1 MLVLH
6 AVWTRERLH
15 LWAEDASRV
24 RGALATSVGAHQAH
38 SPTLTAA
45 ARDTTDAENSPV
57 PADAAPSAP
66 TRHSFAC
73 DGPRLR
79 AALIAAGL
87 LAGDDIAAEP
97 VPLHLSL
104 PATHV
109 DGSVIALTSDRLSN
123 LLGLSDEPVAHLA
136 RLDVPS
142 IAVESPA
149 ALRFLL
155 APADDER
162 PLAAGILAGHDL
174 RFWRETA
181 ALAAELIADQRLVP
195 SLIQEKSGR
204 FRAVWQPWVADGAPS
219 QRLASLLAAIPASAR
234 CVDDE
239 LRSQPWAIIESALL
253 GFVDSEA
260 RRVLEAESYGDSIED
275 RDPTADP
282 HVAWLTGLL
291 TRADTVQGTRSSDTH
306 LMRGARQWL
315 STLDAASE
323 SRFVRLAF
331 EIEEPDPT
339 SFEADDEVGRG
350 ATWRVAFKLIT
361 NDDPPVVID
370 AEQIWAQGKDGLKGL
385 LARFGGEGEPAGDVL
400 LAELAR
406 AARIWPRVERALEG
420 SAPVGITLSTTEAYA
435 FLRDF
440 RPILME
446 SGFVVLS
453 PSWWGQAASRLGARL
468 LIDSGPEGLAS
479 GGGVSADGEGGHLGL
494 HSLVNY
500 SWQIALGDQ
509 SLSID
514 AFQRLAG
521 QGSPLLRVNGQWVEI
536 RPDDLNGAMRF
547 LKEHPGGQMTVMEA
561 IRLGNGIDGSDT
573 GLPILGLDANGWVSE
588 LLGFK
593 GDERFA
599 NVPQPERF
607 QGTLRPYQQQGLSW
621 LAFLDRFGLG
631 GCLADDMGLGKTVQL
646 IALLQHER
654 ERANG
659 RVVGPTLLVC
669 PMSVVG
675 NWNRELHRFAPE
687 LVVHVHHG
695 LDRPIA
701 EKFVEVALSSDVVV
715 TTYALVVR
723 DKDSMERLHWRRV
736 VLDEAQHIKNPP
748 TKQTVSIRALRT
760 SHRIALTGT
769 PVENRLSEL
778 WSILEFC
785 TPGYLGTQGD
795 FRRRFSSPIERH
807 KDRRQ
812 AERLKNLVRPFV
824 LRRLKTDPTVISDLP
839 PLIESR
845 QHVPLTSEQAQLY
858 DSVVNDMLHRVD
870 NSDGMKRRGLVLSAL
885 VKLKQ
890 VCNHPAHFLR
900 QGSDRP
906 DGVPLPKLGPGQKLS
921 ARSGKAMRL
930 VEMAEE
936 VVAAGDRALIFTQY
950 RQMGHLLVT
959 MLRQEVDTEALFLHG
974 GTPQARRE
982 QLIERFQSNDPTCP
996 IFVLSLKAGGVG
1008 LNLTAANHVFHF
1020 DRWWNPAVENQA
1032 TDRAFRIG
1040 QHRTVNVHKMICEGT
1055 LEERIDQMIEQKTEL
1070 AQQIIGSGE
1079 GWLTELSTGQLREL
1093 LTLRRS
1099 TLEEES

>member
-1 MLVLH
+1 MIVLH

-15 LWAEDASRV
+15 LWAEDAGRAP
-24 RGALATSVGAHQAH
+24 RTFVGLEG
-38 SPTLTAA
+38 S
-45 ARDTTDAENSPV
+45 SG
-57 PADAAPSAP
+57 DAAGGAASSAVH
-66 TRHSFAC
+66 TTHAFA
-73 DGPRLR
+73 LTN
-79 AALIAAGL
+79 AQLKSALVQGGL
-87 LAGDDIAAEP
+87 LAGDDLAADGG
-97 VPLHLSL
+97 PLSLSL
-104 PATHV
+104 PATTLES
-109 DGSVIALTSDRLSN
+109 GITPLPSDRLAN
-123 LLGLSDEPVAHLA
+123 ALGVSDEPIAHLA
-136 RLDVPS
+136 RIEVP
-142 IAVESPA
+142 AVAIETPA
-149 ALRFLL
+149 ALRFLISL
-155 APADDER
+155 PDGER
-162 PLAAGILAGHDL
+162 AIAAGIFAGHDL
-174 RFWRETA
+174 RFWRELAT
-181 ALAAELIADQRLVP
+181 LAADLIADQRVVP

-204 FRAVWQPWVADGAPS
+204 FRAIWQPWLADGAPA
-219 QRLASLLAAIPASAR
+219 QRLTSLLAAIPASAR
-234 CVDDE
+234 CVEDE
-239 LRSQPWAIIESALL
+239 FRSQPWAVIEAALL
-253 GFVDSEA
+253 GFVDGEA
-260 RRVLEAESYGDSIED
+260 RNVLEAESYVDAIED
-275 RDPTADP
+275 RDPAADP
-282 HVAWLTGLL
+282 HVAWLSGLL
-291 TRADTVQGTRSSDTH
+291 GRNADVAGTKPSDTH

-315 STLDAASE
+315 ASLDAASE

-331 EIEEPDPT
+331 ELNEPDPT
-339 SFEADDEVGRG
+339 SFDAGDELGRN
-350 ATWRVAFKLIT
+350 AQWTVQFKLIT

-370 AEQIWAQGKDGLKGL
+370 AEQIWSQGKDGLKGL

-406 AARIWPRVERALEG
+406 AARIWPRVERALEN
-420 SAPVGITLSTTEAYA
+420 STPTELELSTTEAYA

-446 SGFVVLS
+446 SGFVVLA
-453 PSWWGQAASRLGARL
+453 PGWWGQPASRLGARL
-468 LIDSGPEGLAS
+468 LIDSGDGS
-479 GGGVSADGEGGHLGL
+479 TGIGGGSGPDGEGSHLGL

-514 AFQRLAG
+514 AFQRLAA

-536 RPDDLNGAMRF
+536 RPDDLHGAVRF
-547 LKEHPGGQMTVMEA
+547 LKEHPGGQMTVMQA
-561 IRLGNGIDGSDT
+561 IRLGNGLDGPET
-573 GLPILGLDANGWVSE
+573 GLPILGLDAQGWVSE

-593 GDERFA
+593 GDERFI
-599 NVPQPERF
+599 VVDQPERF

-654 ERANG
+654 QRAQG

-687 LVVHVHHG
+687 LIVHVHHG
-695 LDRPIA
+695 LERPTG
-701 EKFVEVALSSDVVV
+701 EKFVETALSSDVVL

-723 DKDSMERLHWRRV
+723 DKDSLERVHWRRV

-748 TKQTVSIRALRT
+748 TKQTASIRALRT

-795 FRRRFSSPIERH
+795 FRKRFASPIERH

-812 AERLKNLVRPFV
+812 AERLKSLVRPFV

-839 PLIESR
+839 PLVETR
-845 QHVPLTSEQAQLY
+845 QNVPLTAEQAQLY
-858 DSVVNDMLHRVD
+858 DSVVNDMLNRVD
-870 NSDGMKRRGLVLSAL
+870 NADGMKRRGLVLSAL

-900 QGSDRP
+900 QGSD
-906 DGVPLPKLGPGQKLS
+906 DENSVPLPTLKPGEKLS

-930 VEMAEE
+930 MEMVEELI
-936 VVAAGDRALIFTQY
+936 AAGDRALIFTQY
-950 RQMGHLLVT
+950 RQMGHLLVA
-959 MLRQEVDTEALFLHG
+959 MLRQELDSEALFLHG
-974 GTPQARRE
+974 GTPQAKRE
-982 QLIERFQSNDPTCP
+982 HLIERFQSNDPACP

-1040 QHRTVNVHKMICEGT
+1040 QHRTVNVHKMISEGT

-1079 GWLTELSTGQLREL
+1079 SWLTELSTGQLRDL
-1093 LTLRRS
+1093 LTLRRD
-1099 TLEEES
+1099 TLEDEE

>member
-15 LWAEDASRV
+15 LWAEDASLI
-24 RGALATSVGAHQAH
+24 GPALAIVQASANASESTH
-38 SPTLTAA
+38 TTAA
-45 ARDTTDAENSPV
+45 VAGTTHP
-57 PADAAPSAP
+57 
-66 TRHSFAC
+66 FAC
-73 DGPRLR
+73 GTARLR
-79 AALIAAGL
+79 AALVAAGL
-87 LAGDDIAAEP
+87 LAGDDLIAEQP
-97 VPLHLSL
+97 GQPTMLRMMV
-104 PATHV
+104 PATTSEA
-109 DGSVIALTSDRLSN
+109 GSAPLPSDRLAN
-123 LLGLSDEPVAHLA
+123 LIGLTDEPIAHLST
-136 RLDVPS
+136 LEVPAV
-142 IAVESPA
+142 AVEPTA

-155 APADDER
+155 ALADEEL
-162 PLAAGILAGHDL
+162 PLAPDMYAGHDL
-174 RFWRETA
+174 RFWRELA
-181 ALAAELIADQRLVP
+181 ALAADVIADQRIVP

-204 FRAVWQPWVADGAPS
+204 FRAIWQPWLADGAPA
-219 QRLASLLAAIPASAR
+219 QRLSALLAAIPPSAR

-239 LRSQPWAIIESALL
+239 FRAQPWAIIEAALIGL
-253 GFVDSEA
+253 VDAEA
-260 RRVLEAESYGDSIED
+260 RRVLDVESYGDAIED

-282 HVAWLTGLL
+282 HVAWLSGLL
-291 TRADTVQGTRSSDTH
+291 GKADTVQGLKSSDTH

-315 STLDAASE
+315 SSLDAASE
-323 SRFVRLAF
+323 SRFVKLAF
-331 EIEEPDPT
+331 ELLEPDT
-339 SFEADDEVGRG
+339 TGFDASDEIGRH
-350 ATWRVAFKLIT
+350 AEWTICFKLIT

-370 AEQIWAQGKDGLKGL
+370 ADQIWAQGKDGLKGL

-406 AARIWPRVERALEG
+406 AARIWPRVERALED
-420 SAPVGITLSTTEAYA
+420 STPTEITLSTTEAYA

-468 LIDSGPEGLAS
+468 LIDSGTGAPMS
-479 GGGVSADGEGGHLGL
+479 GGGAGADGEGSHLGL

-509 SLSID
+509 SLSIE
-514 AFQRLAG
+514 AFQRLAS

-536 RPDDLNGAMRF
+536 RPDDLHGAVRF
-547 LKEHPGGQMTVMEA
+547 LKEHPGGQMTVMQA
-561 IRLGNGIDGSDT
+561 IRLGNGIDGAET
-573 GLPILGLDANGWVSE
+573 GLPILGLDAQGWVSE

-593 GDERFA
+593 GDERFS
-599 NVPQPERF
+599 NVDQPTRF

-654 ERANG
+654 EKANG

-695 LDRPIA
+695 LERPIG
-701 EKFVEVALSSDVVV
+701 EKFVETALSSDIVV

-723 DKDSMERLHWRRV
+723 DKDSLERIHWRRV

-748 TKQTVSIRALRT
+748 TKQTASIRALRT

-795 FRRRFSSPIERH
+795 FRRRFAGPIERH

-812 AERLKNLVRPFV
+812 AERLKHLVRPFV

-845 QHVPLTSEQAQLY
+845 QNVPLTAEQAQLY

-870 NSDGMKRRGLVLSAL
+870 NADGMKRRGLVLSAL

-900 QGSDRP
+900 QGSDDDDAP
-906 DGVPLPKLGPGQKLS
+906 PLPKLAPGEKLS
-921 ARSGKAMRL
+921 SRSGKATRL
-930 VEMAEE
+930 MEMVEE
-936 VVAAGDRALIFTQY
+936 VVATGDRALIFTQY
-950 RQMGHLLVT
+950 RQMGHLLVA
-959 MLRQEVDTEALFLHG
+959 MLRQEIDTEALFLHG
-974 GTPQARRE
+974 GTPQAKRE
-982 QLIERFQSNDPTCP
+982 ALIERFQSNDPACP

-1040 QHRTVNVHKMICEGT
+1040 QHRTVNVHKMISEGT

-1079 GWLTELSTGQLREL
+1079 SWLTELSTGQLRDL
-1093 LTLRRS
+1093 LTLRRD
-1099 TLEEES
+1099 TLEEGT

>member
-15 LWAEDASRV
+15 LWAEDDSSI
-24 RGALATSVGAHQAH
+24 G
-38 SPTLTAA
+38 PTLSVLQAAGSAGGEPTAVA
-45 ARDTTDAENSPV
+45 VSGATHP
-57 PADAAPSAP
+57 
-66 TRHSFAC
+66 FAC
-73 DGPRLR
+73 DADRLR
-79 AALIAAGL
+79 AALVAAGQ
-87 LAGDDIAAEP
+87 LAGDDMLQQTPALRMMVPATTTVAGT
-97 VPLHLSL
+97 VPL
-104 PATHV
+104 P
-109 DGSVIALTSDRLSN
+109 SDRLAN
-123 LLGLSDEPVAHLA
+123 ALGLTDEPIAHLSSFE
-136 RLDVPS
+136 VPALA
-142 IAVESPA
+142 IESPA
-149 ALRFLL
+149 ALRMLL
-155 APADDER
+155 APGDDEY
-162 PLAAGILAGHDL
+162 PLSPELHAGHDL
-174 RFWRETA
+174 RFWRELA
-181 ALAAELIADQRLVP
+181 ALAADLIADQRVVP
-195 SLIQEKSGR
+195 SLIQEKTGR
-204 FRAVWQPWVADGAPS
+204 FRAIWQPWLADGAPA
-219 QRLASLLAAIPASAR
+219 QRLGALLAAIPASAR

-239 LRSQPWAIIESALL
+239 FRSQPWAIVEAALL
-253 GFVDSEA
+253 GFVDAEA
-260 RRVLEAESYGDSIED
+260 RRVLELESYGDAIED
-275 RDPTADP
+275 RDPNIDP
-282 HVAWLTGLL
+282 HVAWLSGLL
-291 TRADTVQGTRSSDTH
+291 GKADTVQGLKASDTH

-315 STLDAASE
+315 SSLDAASE
-323 SRFVRLAF
+323 SRFVKLAF
-331 EIEEPDPT
+331 ELNEPDPT
-339 SFEADDEVGRG
+339 SFESGDEVGRN
-350 ATWRVAFKLIT
+350 AQWTISFKLIT

-406 AARIWPRVERALEG
+406 AARIWPRVEKALED
-420 SAPVGITLSTTEAYA
+420 STPCELRLSTTEAYA

-446 SGFVVLS
+446 SGFVVLA
-453 PSWWGQAASRLGARL
+453 PTWWGQAASRLGARL
-468 LIDSGPEGLAS
+468 LIDSGNGSLPT
-479 GGGVSADGEGGHLGL
+479 GGGAGADGEGSHLGL

-509 SLSID
+509 SLSIE
-514 AFQRLAG
+514 AFQRLAA

-536 RPDDLNGAMRF
+536 RPDDLHGAVRF
-547 LKEHPGGQMTVMEA
+547 LKEHPGGQMTVMQA
-561 IRLGNGIDGSDT
+561 IRLGNGLDGPDT
-573 GLPILGLDANGWVSE
+573 GLPILGLDAQGWVSE

-593 GDERFA
+593 GDERFIK
-599 NVPQPERF
+599 VEQPTRF
-607 QGTLRPYQQQGLSW
+607 QGTLRPYQAQGLSW

-654 ERANG
+654 EKSNG

-695 LDRPIA
+695 LERPTG
-701 EKFVEVALSSDVVV
+701 EKFVETALSSDVIV

-723 DKDSMERLHWRRV
+723 DKDSLERVHWRRV

-748 TKQTVSIRALRT
+748 TKQTASIRALRT

-785 TPGYLGTQGD
+785 TPGYLGSQGD
-795 FRRRFSSPIERH
+795 FRKRFATPIERH

-812 AERLKNLVRPFV
+812 ADKLKNLVRPFV

-839 PLIESR
+839 PLVETR
-845 QHVPLTSEQAQLY
+845 QNVPLTAEQAQLY

-870 NSDGMKRRGLVLSAL
+870 NADGIKRRGLVLSAL

-890 VCNHPAHFLR
+890 ICNHPAHFLR
-900 QGSDRP
+900 QGSDDDNAP
-906 DGVPLPKLGPGQKLS
+906 PLPTLKPGERLS
-921 ARSGKAMRL
+921 MRSGKAMRL
-930 VEMAEE
+930 MEMIEE
-936 VVAAGDRALIFTQY
+936 VVASGDRALIFTQY
-950 RQMGHLLVT
+950 RQMGHLLVA
-959 MLRQEVDTEALFLHG
+959 MMRQEADTEALFLHG
-974 GTPQARRE
+974 GTPQAKRE
-982 QLIERFQSNDPTCP
+982 QLIERFQSNDPKCP

-1040 QHRTVNVHKMICEGT
+1040 QHRTVNVHKMISEGT

-1070 AQQIIGSGE
+1070 AQQIIGAGE
-1079 GWLTELSTGQLREL
+1079 SWLTELSTGQLREL
-1093 LTLRRS
+1093 LTLRRD
-1099 TLEEES
+1099 TLEDEE

>member
-1 MLVLH
+1 M
-6 AVWTRERLH
+6 
-15 LWAEDASRV
+15 
-24 RGALATSVGAHQAH
+24 
-38 SPTLTAA
+38 
-45 ARDTTDAENSPV
+45 
-57 PADAAPSAP
+57 
-66 TRHSFAC
+66 
-73 DGPRLR
+73 
-79 AALIAAGL
+79 
-87 LAGDDIAAEP
+87 
-97 VPLHLSL
+97 
-104 PATHV
+104 
-109 DGSVIALTSDRLSN
+109 
-123 LLGLSDEPVAHLA
+123 
-136 RLDVPS
+136 
-142 IAVESPA
+142 
-149 ALRFLL
+149 
-155 APADDER
+155 
-162 PLAAGILAGHDL
+162 
-174 RFWRETA
+174 
-181 ALAAELIADQRLVP
+181 
-195 SLIQEKSGR
+195 
-204 FRAVWQPWVADGAPS
+204 
-219 QRLASLLAAIPASAR
+219 
-234 CVDDE
+234 
-239 LRSQPWAIIESALL
+239 
-253 GFVDSEA
+253 
-260 RRVLEAESYGDSIED
+260 
-275 RDPTADP
+275 
-282 HVAWLTGLL
+282 
-291 TRADTVQGTRSSDTH
+291 
-306 LMRGARQWL
+306 
-315 STLDAASE
+315 
-323 SRFVRLAF
+323 
-331 EIEEPDPT
+331 
-339 SFEADDEVGRG
+339 
-350 ATWRVAFKLIT
+350 
-361 NDDPPVVID
+361 
-370 AEQIWAQGKDGLKGL
+370 
-385 LARFGGEGEPAGDVL
+385 
-400 LAELAR
+400 
-406 AARIWPRVERALEG
+406 
-420 SAPVGITLSTTEAYA
+420 
-435 FLRDF
+435 
-440 RPILME
+440 
-446 SGFVVLS
+446 
-453 PSWWGQAASRLGARL
+453 
-468 LIDSGPEGLAS
+468 
-479 GGGVSADGEGGHLGL
+479 
-494 HSLVNY
+494 
-500 SWQIALGDQ
+500 
-509 SLSID
+509 
-514 AFQRLAG
+514 
-521 QGSPLLRVNGQWVEI
+521 
-536 RPDDLNGAMRF
+536 
-547 LKEHPGGQMTVMEA
+547 
-561 IRLGNGIDGSDT
+561 
-573 GLPILGLDANGWVSE
+573 
-588 LLGFK
+588 
-593 GDERFA
+593 
-599 NVPQPERF
+599 
-607 QGTLRPYQQQGLSW
+607 
-621 LAFLDRFGLG
+621 
-631 GCLADDMGLGKTVQL
+631 
-646 IALLQHER
+646 
-654 ERANG
+654 
-659 RVVGPTLLVC
+659 
-669 PMSVVG
+669 
-675 NWNRELHRFAPE
+675 
-687 LVVHVHHG
+687 
-695 LDRPIA
+695 
-701 EKFVEVALSSDVVV
+701 V

-807 KDRRQ
+807 KDRRP
-812 AERLKNLVRPFV
+812 AERHKNRVRPFV
-824 LRRLKTDPTVISDLP
+824 LRRRKTDPTVISDLP

-930 VEMAEE
+930 VEMVEE

>member
-6 AVWTRERLH
+6 AVWTRDRLH
-15 LWAEDASRV
+15 LWAEDDSLVGR
-24 RGALATSVGAHQAH
+24 ALEILKGGSSSAHAE
-38 SPTLTAA
+38 PDGTAA
-45 ARDTTDAENSPV
+45 PTATATGTT
-57 PADAAPSAP
+57 
-66 TRHSFAC
+66 HSFAC
-73 DGPRLR
+73 APARLR
-79 AALIAAGL
+79 GALVSSGL
-87 LAGDDIAAEP
+87 LAGDDLVDCAEP
-97 VPLHLSL
+97 IRMHL
-104 PATHV
+104 PATTTLL
-109 DGSVIALTSDRLSN
+109 GTTPLPSDRFAN
-123 LLGLSDEPVAHLA
+123 ALGVSDDTIAHLSSVE
-136 RLDVPS
+136 VPAL
-142 IAVESPA
+142 AVESPA
-149 ALRFLL
+149 ALKFLL
-155 APADDER
+155 APGEDDR
-162 PLAAGILAGHDL
+162 PLAAGLYAGHDL
-174 RFWRETA
+174 RFWREVA
-181 ALAAELIADQRLVP
+181 ALAADLIADQRIVP
-195 SLIQEKSGR
+195 SLIQEKTGR
-204 FRAVWQPWVADGAPS
+204 FRAVWQPWLADGAPAE
-219 QRLASLLAAIPASAR
+219 RLNALLAAIPASAR

-239 LRSQPWAIIESALL
+239 FRSQPWAIIEAALL
-253 GFVDSEA
+253 GFVDAEA
-260 RRVLEAESYGDSIED
+260 RRALELESYVDAIDG
-275 RDPTADP
+275 RDPTIDP

-291 TRADTVQGTRSSDTH
+291 GKSDTVEGVRSSDTH

-315 STLDAASE
+315 SSLDAASE

-331 EIEEPDPT
+331 ELNEPDPT
-339 SFEADDEVGRG
+339 TFDANDEVGRN
-350 ATWRVAFKLIT
+350 AEWTIAFKLIT

-406 AARIWPRVERALEG
+406 ASRIWPRVEKALEDA
-420 SAPVGITLSTTEAYA
+420 APCELRLSTTEAYA

-446 SGFVVLS
+446 SGFVVLA
-453 PSWWGQAASRLGARL
+453 PGWWGQPASRLGARL
-468 LIDSGPEGLAS
+468 LIDSGGAPLPS
-479 GGGVSADGEGGHLGL
+479 GGGTGADGEGSHLGL

-509 SLSID
+509 SLSIE
-514 AFQRLAG
+514 AFQRLAA

-536 RPDDLNGAMRF
+536 RPDDLHGAVRF
-547 LKEHPGGQMTVMEA
+547 LKEHPGGQMTVMQA
-561 IRLGNGIDGSDT
+561 IRLGNGLDGPET
-573 GLPILGLDANGWVSE
+573 GLPILGLDAQGWVSE
-588 LLGFK
+588 LLGFT
-593 GDERFA
+593 GDEKFIR
-599 NVPQPERF
+599 VDQPERF

-654 ERANG
+654 EKANG

-687 LVVHVHHG
+687 LVVHIHHG
-695 LDRPIA
+695 LERPTG
-701 EKFVEVALSSDVVV
+701 EKFVETALSADIVV

-723 DKDSMERLHWRRV
+723 DRESLERVHWRRI

-748 TKQTVSIRALRT
+748 TKQTASIRALRT

-785 TPGYLGTQGD
+785 TPGYLGSQGE
-795 FRRRFSSPIERH
+795 FRRRFAAPIERH

-839 PLIESR
+839 PLVETR
-845 QHVPLTSEQAQLY
+845 QNVPLTSEQAQLY

-870 NSDGMKRRGLVLSAL
+870 NSEGIKRRGLVLSAL

-890 VCNHPAHFLR
+890 ICNHPAHFLR
-900 QGSDRP
+900 EGTELEVKSLS
-906 DGVPLPKLGPGQKLS
+906 GVKSGERMS

-930 VEMAEE
+930 MEMVEE
-936 VVAAGDRALIFTQY
+936 VVAVGDRALIFTQY
-950 RQMGHLLVT
+950 RQMGHLLVA
-959 MLRQEVDTEALFLHG
+959 MLRQELDTEALFLHG
-974 GTPQARRE
+974 GTPQAKRE
-982 QLIERFQSNDPTCP
+982 QLIERFQSNDPSCP

-1040 QHRTVNVHKMICEGT
+1040 QHRTVNVHKMISEGT

-1079 GWLTELSTGQLREL
+1079 SWLTELSTGQLREL
-1093 LTLRRS
+1093 LTLRRD
-1099 TLEEES
+1099 TLEEEE

>member
-1 MLVLH
+1 MIVLH

-15 LWAEDASRV
+15 LWAEDAGRAP
-24 RGALATSVGAHQAH
+24 RTFVGLEGL
-38 SPTLTAA
+38 S
-45 ARDTTDAENSPV
+45 
-57 PADAAPSAP
+57 ADAAAGTASAAVQ
-66 TRHSFAC
+66 TTHAFA
-73 DGPRLR
+73 LTNVQLKS
-79 AALIAAGL
+79 ALVQGGL
-87 LAGDDIAAEP
+87 LAGDDLAADGG
-97 VPLHLSL
+97 PLSLSL
-104 PATHV
+104 PATTLESGV
-109 DGSVIALTSDRLSN
+109 TPLPSDRLAN
-123 LLGLSDEPVAHLA
+123 ALGVSDEPIAHLA
-136 RLDVPS
+136 RIEVP
-142 IAVESPA
+142 AVAIETPA
-149 ALRFLL
+149 ALRFLISL
-155 APADDER
+155 PDGERAIAP
-162 PLAAGILAGHDL
+162 GIFAGHDL
-174 RFWRETA
+174 RFWRELAT
-181 ALAAELIADQRLVP
+181 LAADLIADQRVVP

-204 FRAVWQPWVADGAPS
+204 FRAIWQPWLADGAPA
-219 QRLASLLAAIPASAR
+219 QRLTSLLAAIPASAR
-234 CVDDE
+234 CVEDE
-239 LRSQPWAIIESALL
+239 FRSQPWAVIEAALL
-253 GFVDSEA
+253 GFVDGEA
-260 RRVLEAESYGDSIED
+260 RNVLEAESYVDAIED
-275 RDPTADP
+275 RDPAADP
-282 HVAWLTGLL
+282 HVAWLSGLL
-291 TRADTVQGTRSSDTH
+291 GRNADVAGTKPSDTH

-315 STLDAASE
+315 ASLDAASE

-331 EIEEPDPT
+331 ELNEPDPT
-339 SFEADDEVGRG
+339 SFDAGDELGRN
-350 ATWRVAFKLIT
+350 AQWTVQFKLIT

-370 AEQIWAQGKDGLKGL
+370 AEQIWSQGKDGLKGL

-406 AARIWPRVERALEG
+406 AARIWPRVERALEN
-420 SAPVGITLSTTEAYA
+420 STPTELELSTTEAYA

-446 SGFVVLS
+446 SGFVVLA
-453 PSWWGQAASRLGARL
+453 PGWWGQPASRLGARL
-468 LIDSGPEGLAS
+468 LIDSGDGS
-479 GGGVSADGEGGHLGL
+479 TGIGGGSGPDGEGSHLGL

-514 AFQRLAG
+514 AFQRLAA

-536 RPDDLNGAMRF
+536 RPDDLHGAVRF
-547 LKEHPGGQMTVMEA
+547 LKEHPGGQMTVMQA
-561 IRLGNGIDGSDT
+561 IRLGNGLDGPET
-573 GLPILGLDANGWVSE
+573 GLPILGLDAQGWVSE

-593 GDERFA
+593 GDERFI
-599 NVPQPERF
+599 VVDQPERF

-654 ERANG
+654 QRAQG

-687 LVVHVHHG
+687 LIVHVHHG
-695 LDRPIA
+695 LERPTG
-701 EKFVEVALSSDVVV
+701 EKFVETALSSDVVL

-723 DKDSMERLHWRRV
+723 DKDSLERVHWRRV

-748 TKQTVSIRALRT
+748 TKQTASIRALRT

-795 FRRRFSSPIERH
+795 FRKRFASPIERH

-812 AERLKNLVRPFV
+812 AERLKSLVRPFV

-839 PLIESR
+839 PLVETR
-845 QHVPLTSEQAQLY
+845 QNVPLTAEQAQLY
-858 DSVVNDMLHRVD
+858 DSVVNDMLNRVD
-870 NSDGMKRRGLVLSAL
+870 NADGMKRRGLVLSAL

-900 QGSDRP
+900 QGSD
-906 DGVPLPKLGPGQKLS
+906 DENSVPLPTLKPGEKLS

-930 VEMAEE
+930 MEMVEELI
-936 VVAAGDRALIFTQY
+936 AAGDRALIFTQY
-950 RQMGHLLVT
+950 RQMGHLLVA
-959 MLRQEVDTEALFLHG
+959 MLRQELDSEALFLHG
-974 GTPQARRE
+974 GTPQAKRE
-982 QLIERFQSNDPTCP
+982 HLIERFQSNDPACP

-1040 QHRTVNVHKMICEGT
+1040 QHRTVNVHKMISEGT

-1079 GWLTELSTGQLREL
+1079 SWLTELSTGQLRDL
-1093 LTLRRS
+1093 LTLRRD
-1099 TLEEES
+1099 TLEDEE

>member
-15 LWAEDASRV
+15 LWAEDAS
-24 RGALATSVGAHQAH
+24 LAAQPVAV
-38 SPTLTAA
+38 PVIAA
-45 ARDTTDAENSPV
+45 ASHAEHVRHPFA
-57 PADAAPSAP
+57 ADESK
-66 TRHSFAC
+66 
-73 DGPRLR
+73 LR
-79 AALIAAGL
+79 AALVSAHL
-87 LAGDDIAAEP
+87 LAGDDIHHEA
-97 VPLHLSL
+97 VPLRLSL
-104 PATHV
+104 PATTTEAGV
-109 DGSVIALTSDRLSN
+109 TPLPSDRLAN
-123 LLGLSDEPVAHLA
+123 ALGLGDEVIPHLA
-136 RLDVPS
+136 LLDVPALA
-142 IAVESPA
+142 IETPA
-149 ALRFLL
+149 AFRFLL
-155 APADDER
+155 APSDDER
-162 PLAAGILAGHDL
+162 PLAAGLLAGHEF
-174 RFWRETA
+174 RFWREIA
-181 ALAAELIADQRLVP
+181 ALAADLIADQRIVP
-195 SLIQEKSGR
+195 SLIQEKTGR
-204 FRAVWQPWVADGAPS
+204 FRAVWQPWLADGAPA
-219 QRLASLLAAIPASAR
+219 QRLTALLAAIPGSAR

-239 LRSQPWAIIESALL
+239 FRGQPWAIIEATLL
-253 GFVDSEA
+253 GFVDAEA
-260 RRVLEAESYGDSIED
+260 RQILEAESYGDAIED
-275 RDPTADP
+275 RDPSVDP

-291 TRADTVQGTRSSDTH
+291 RRSDTVEGLKSSDTH

-315 STLDAASE
+315 SSLDAASE
-323 SRFVRLAF
+323 SRFVKLAF
-331 EIEEPDPT
+331 ELNEPDATGFET
-339 SFEADDEVGRG
+339 SDELGRN
-350 ATWRVAFKLIT
+350 AEWSVSFKLIT

-370 AEQIWAQGKDGLKGL
+370 ADQIWAQGKDGLKGL

-406 AARIWPRVERALEG
+406 AARIWPRVEKALED
-420 SAPVGITLSTTEAYA
+420 STPCELALSTTEAYA

-446 SGFVVLS
+446 SGFVVLA
-453 PSWWGQAASRLGARL
+453 PGWWGQPASRLGARL
-468 LIDSGPEGLAS
+468 LIDSGNGPLPS
-479 GGGVSADGEGGHLGL
+479 GGGNGADGEGSQLGL

-509 SLSID
+509 TLSIEQ
-514 AFQRLAG
+514 FQRLAG

-536 RPDDLNGAMRF
+536 RPDDLNGAVRF
-547 LKEHPGGQMTVMEA
+547 LKEHPGGQMTVMQA
-561 IRLGNGIDGSDT
+561 IRLGNGLDGPDT
-573 GLPILGLDANGWVSE
+573 GLPILGLDAQGWVSE

-593 GDERFA
+593 GDERYTQ
-599 NVPQPERF
+599 VDQPERF

-654 ERANG
+654 QKAPG

-695 LDRPIA
+695 LERPQG
-701 EKFVEVALSSDVVV
+701 EKFVETALASDVVV

-723 DKDSMERLHWRRV
+723 DMDSLERVHWRRV

-748 TKQTVSIRALRT
+748 TKQTASIRALRT

-795 FRRRFSSPIERH
+795 FRRRFAAPIERH

-839 PLIESR
+839 PLVESR
-845 QHVPLTSEQAQLY
+845 QNVPLTAEQAQLY
-858 DSVVNDMLHRVD
+858 DSVVNDMLNRVD
-870 NSDGMKRRGLVLSAL
+870 NADGMKRRGLVLSAL

-900 QGSDRP
+900 QGSD
-906 DGVPLPKLGPGQKLS
+906 DDDAVPLPKLAPGEKLS
-921 ARSGKAMRL
+921 ARSGKALRL
-930 VEMAEE
+930 MEMLEE
-936 VVAAGDRALIFTQY
+936 VVATGDRALVFTQY
-950 RQMGHLLVT
+950 RQMGHLLVA
-959 MLRQEVDTEALFLHG
+959 MIRQELDSEAQFLHG

-982 QLIERFQSNDPTCP
+982 QLIERFQSGDPKCP

-1040 QHRTVNVHKMICEGT
+1040 QHRTVHVHKMISEGT

-1079 GWLTELSTGQLREL
+1079 SWLTELSTGQLRDL
-1093 LTLRRS
+1093 LTLRRD
-1099 TLEEES
+1099 TLEEDA